1 MPRLQENSLEIM
13 SENNSEVQDSIVSQS
28 VDQVM
33 SEIFVKMEESVA
45 SSNL

>member
-13 SENNSEVQDSIVSQS
+13 SENNEDSIVSQS
-28 VDQVM
+28 VDEVM
-33 SEIFVKMEESVA
+33 SEIFDKMEESVA